1 MADKNATAPDT
12 EAPASNVPNHEPGEN
27 RIDQGIRSFTDR
39 IADLW
44 RQGNRRRFQ
53 VNRPDGSELFG
64 LPLTVTV
71 LIGLFL
77 LWRVPFLLVIAV
89 VVGLVM
95 KMQFVVTRPQDGEIV
110 EPSNE

>member
-1 MADKNATAPDT
+1 MTDKDTTAHEHD
-12 EAPASNVPNHEPGEN
+12 APASNVPNHEPGDN
-27 RIDQGIRSFTDR
+27 RIDSGIRSFTDR

-53 VNRPDGSELFG
+53 LNHADGRKLFS
-64 LPLTVTV
+64 LPLTVAI

-95 KMQFVVTRPQDGEIV
+95 KMQFVVTRDHDVEIV
-110 EPSNE
+110 EPTNE